1 VLQGGLSDAGRE
13 RACQGAR
20 DVGRSPGARAIHQTL
35 RAVAGKAV
43 DPLAEGGR
51 GTGEGVRD
59 GWQALTLDDLTH
71 GVGTAEDTGFPGL
84 FDAGL
89 SGRERVIGKV
99 QVEGPHR
106 GGSNNTILQ
115 E

>member
-1 VLQGGLSDAGRE
+1 
-13 RACQGAR
+13 
-20 DVGRSPGARAIHQTL
+20 
-35 RAVAGKAV
+35 VAGKAV
-43 DPLAEGGR
+43 DPLVEGGR

-84 FDAGL
+84 FAAGL